1 LNVSTLNATSTIT
14 TSTLTTTNSVGIGT
28 TSPVGNFHVYASSGP
43 PVPTPQDN
51 RELIEQ
57 QAKQIAELTA
67 LVQQLINNK

>member
-1 LNVSTLNATSTIT
+1 MENEVKDQPEEKPNLWFEYKPDTVIIA
-14 TSTLTTTNSVGIGT
+14 
-28 TSPVGNFHVYASSGP
+28 PEHP
-43 PVPTPQDN
+43 PISTPQDN